1 MKCKQPS
8 CPIWCVVDHV
18 AERRRA
24 GGHSTAKRQ
33 HIVLHQSAP
42 ALIGTGEGTVLIEI
56 ERLDE
61 AGRRDPVLIRV
72 GSSLLL
78 GLNQADYLA
87 RALRAVVAIARM

>member
-1 MKCKQPS
+1 MKCKQPP

-24 GGHSTAKRQ
+24 RGHGTADRQ

-42 ALIGTGEGTVLIEI
+42 TSIATGEETILIQI
-56 ERLDE
+56 ERRED

-72 GSSLLL
+72 GSGLLL

-87 RALRAVVAIARM
+87 RALRAVVAIART